1 MESLAKTVPKRKRG
15 DEEDQ
20 TTPMV
25 DTANPEVAAVAE
37 RKIVKAKKRV
47 TIQQEQ
53 EHKLYD
59 EDGNEI
65 EFEGDVIEEVGIE
78 EDVI

>member
-1 MESLAKTVPKRKRG
+1 MESLKTAAPKRKRG
-15 DEEDQ
+15 ESGE
-20 TTPMV
+20 TPMV
-25 DTANPEVAAVAE
+25 DAPVNPEVAAVAE

-65 EFEGDVIEEVGIE
+65 EFEGDEVEEVGME